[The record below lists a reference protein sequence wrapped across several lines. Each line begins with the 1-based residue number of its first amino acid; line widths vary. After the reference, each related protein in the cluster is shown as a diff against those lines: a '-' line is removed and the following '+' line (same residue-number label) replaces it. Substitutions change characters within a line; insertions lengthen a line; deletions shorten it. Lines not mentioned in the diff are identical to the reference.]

1 MLKKNDFHRM
11 GIQSSKMKTKINKHG
26 LRMKKLLSTIGI
38 LATTFATSSF
48 AASHS
53 EEWQK
58 IEQQADGQTVYFHA
72 WGGSQ
77 EINRYLHWARK
88 ELKSRYNV
96 TLNHV
101 KVTDISETT
110 TRLIAEKAAGKN
122 SGGSVD
128 MVWINGENFKSMK
141 DNQLLFGPF
150 VEGLP
155 NWQYVD
161 KTLPVDVDFSE
172 PTDGLEAPWGVGQLV
187 FIHDEETL
195 NNPPR
200 SYAEMLSYAKA
211 FPNRLTYPRPPEFH
225 GTSFIKSLLIE
236 LSHNDPVLQK
246 PVTEESFKAVTQPL
260 WAYLDEF
267 HKVAWR
273 GGKQFPGGT
282 AESIQLLDD
291 GQIDLAVTFNPNA
304 VFSAQSSGNLAE
316 STKAYAMDAGALS
329 NIHFLAIPWN
339 ANANAGAQVVINFLL
354 SPEAQSRK
362 GDINTWGDPSVLS
375 SQYLM
380 GTAKNTQQFKSIE
393 EPHPSWQAAL
403 EKEWLKR
410 YGN

>member
-1 MLKKNDFHRM
+1 
-11 GIQSSKMKTKINKHG
+11 MKTKINKHG

-375 SQYLM
+375 SQYLK

>member
-1 MLKKNDFHRM
+1 
-11 GIQSSKMKTKINKHG
+11 
-26 LRMKKLLSTIGI
+26 MKKLLSTIGI

-48 AASHS
+48 ADSSATS
-53 EEWQK
+53 EWQK

-77 EINRYLHWARK
+77 EINRYIQWAGK

-155 NWQYVD
+155 SWLYVD
-161 KTLPVDVDFSE
+161 KSLPIDVDFSE
-172 PTDGLEAPWGVGQLV
+172 PTEGLEAPWGVGQLV
-187 FIHDEETL
+187 FIHDEQTL
-195 NNPPR
+195 HNPPR
-200 SYAEMLSYAKA
+200 SFAEMLSYAKA

-225 GTSFIKSLLIE
+225 GTSFIKALLIE
-236 LSHNDPVLQK
+236 LTNNDPALQK
-246 PVTEESFKAVTQPL
+246 PVTGETFEQITQPL

-282 AESIQLLDD
+282 AETLQLLDD
-291 GQIDLAVTFNPNA
+291 GQIDLAITFNPNA

-339 ANANAGAQVVINFLL
+339 ANASAGAQVAINFLL

-362 GDINTWGDPSVLS
+362 GNLNIWGDPSVLS
-375 SQYLM
+375 SQYLT
-380 GTAKNTQQFKSIE
+380 GSAKNTQQFKSIA
-393 EPHPSWQAAL
+393 EPHPSWQSAL

>member
-1 MLKKNDFHRM
+1 
-11 GIQSSKMKTKINKHG
+11 
-26 LRMKKLLSTIGI
+26 MKKLFSTIGI

-48 AASHS
+48 ADSSAAS
-53 EEWQK
+53 EWQK

-77 EINRYLHWARK
+77 EINRYIQWAGK

-155 NWQYVD
+155 SWLYVD
-161 KTLPVDVDFSE
+161 KSLPIDVDFSE
-172 PTDGLEAPWGVGQLV
+172 PTEGLEAPWGVGQLV
-187 FIHDEETL
+187 FIHDEQTL
-195 NNPPR
+195 HNPPR
-200 SYAEMLSYAKA
+200 SFAEMLSYAKA

-225 GTSFIKSLLIE
+225 GTSFIKALLIE
-236 LSHNDPVLQK
+236 LTNNDPALQK
-246 PVTEESFKAVTQPL
+246 PVTGETFEQITQPL

-282 AESIQLLDD
+282 AETLQLLDD
-291 GQIDLAVTFNPNA
+291 GQIDLAITFNPNA

-339 ANANAGAQVVINFLL
+339 ANASAGAQVAINFLL

-362 GDINTWGDPSVLS
+362 GNLNIWGDPSVLS
-375 SQYLM
+375 SQYLT
-380 GTAKNTQQFKSIE
+380 GSAKNTQQFKSIA
-393 EPHPSWQAAL
+393 EPHPSWQSAL

>member
-1 MLKKNDFHRM
+1 
-11 GIQSSKMKTKINKHG
+11 
-26 LRMKKLLSTIGI
+26 MKKLLSTIGI

-48 AASHS
+48 AAAHS

-77 EINRYLHWARK
+77 EINRYIQWAGK

-141 DNQLLFGPF
+141 DNQLLLGPF
-150 VEGLP
+150 VDGLP
-155 NWQYVD
+155 SWQYVD
-161 KTLPVDVDFSE
+161 KTLPVDIDFSE

-187 FIHDEETL
+187 FIYDEKTL
-195 NNPPR
+195 NNPPS

-236 LSHNDPVLQK
+236 LSHNDAALQK
-246 PVTEESFKAVTQPL
+246 PVTGESFKTVTQPL

-282 AESIQLLDD
+282 AETVQLLDD
-291 GQIDLAVTFNPNA
+291 GQIDLAITFNPNA
-304 VFSAQSSGNLAE
+304 VYSAQSSGNLAE

-329 NIHFLAIPWN
+329 NIHFLAVPWN
-339 ANANAGAQVVINFLL
+339 TNARAGAQVAINFLL

-362 GDINTWGDPSVLS
+362 GDINIWGDPSVLS
-375 SQYLM
+375 SQYLT
-380 GTAKNTQQFKSIE
+380 GTAKNTQQFKSIA

-403 EKEWLKR
+403 EREWLKR

>member
-1 MLKKNDFHRM
+1 
-11 GIQSSKMKTKINKHG
+11 
-26 LRMKKLLSTIGI
+26 MKKLLSTIGI
-38 LATTFATSSF
+38 LATTFATSSY
-48 AASHS
+48 ATSQS

-77 EINRYLHWARK
+77 EINRYIQWAGK

-150 VEGLP
+150 VDGLP
-155 NWQYVD
+155 SWQYVD

-187 FIHDEETL
+187 FIYDEETL
-195 NNPPR
+195 NNPPS

-211 FPNRLTYPRPPEFH
+211 FPNRLTYPRLPEFH

-236 LSHNDPVLQK
+236 LSNNDPALQK
-246 PVTEESFKAVTQPL
+246 PVTDEAFKTVTQPL

-267 HKVAWR
+267 HTVAWR

-282 AESIQLLDD
+282 AETVQLLDD

-339 ANANAGAQVVINFLL
+339 ANASAGAQVAINFLL

-362 GDINTWGDPSVLS
+362 GDINIWGDPSVLS
-375 SQYLM
+375 SQYLT
-380 GTAKNTQQFKSIE
+380 GTAKNTQQFKSIA

>member
-1 MLKKNDFHRM
+1 MN
-11 GIQSSKMKTKINKHG
+11 
-26 LRMKKLLSTIGI
+26 KLLSTIGI
-38 LATTFATSSF
+38 LATAFATNTFA
-48 AASHS
+48 
-53 EEWQK
+53 EDWQSVEK
-58 IEQQADGQTVYFHA
+58 QADGQTVYFHA

-77 EINRYLHWARK
+77 EINRYIQWAGK

-110 TRLIAEKAAGKN
+110 TRLIAEKAADKN
-122 SGGSVD
+122 TGGSVD

-141 DNQLLFGPF
+141 DNQLLYGPF
-150 VEGLP
+150 VDALP

-187 FIHDEETL
+187 FIHDTENL
-195 NNPPR
+195 NNPPH
-200 SYAEMLSYAKA
+200 SFAEMLSYANA

-225 GTSFIKSLLIE
+225 GTSFIKALLIE
-236 LSHNDPVLQK
+236 LTDNDPALQK
-246 PVTEESFKAVTQPL
+246 PVNAETFEQVTQPL
-260 WAYLDEF
+260 WQYLDKF

-273 GGKQFPGGT
+273 GGKQFPAGT
-282 AESIQLLDD
+282 AETLQLLDD
-291 GQIDLAVTFNPNA
+291 GQIDLAITFNPNA
-304 VFSAQSSGNLAE
+304 VFSAQSSGTLAE
-316 STKAYAMDAGALS
+316 TTKAYAMDAGALS

-339 ANANAGAQVVINFLL
+339 ANANAGAQVAINFLL

-362 GDINTWGDPSVLS
+362 GDINIWGDPSVLS
-375 SQYLM
+375 SEYLT
-380 GTAKNTQQFKSIE
+380 GTAKNTQQFKSIN
-393 EPHPSWQAAL
+393 EPHPSWQNAL
-403 EKEWLKR
+403 EQAWLKR

>member
-1 MLKKNDFHRM
+1 
-11 GIQSSKMKTKINKHG
+11 
-26 LRMKKLLSTIGI
+26 MKKLLSTIGI
-38 LATTFATSSF
+38 LTATFATSSY
-48 AASHS
+48 ASS
-53 EEWQK
+53 NTEEWQK

-77 EINRYLHWARK
+77 EINRYIQWAGK

-122 SGGSVD
+122 NGGSVD

-150 VEGLP
+150 VDGLP
-155 NWQYVD
+155 SWQYVD

-187 FIHDEETL
+187 FIYDEETL
-195 NNPPR
+195 NNPPS

-236 LSHNDPVLQK
+236 LSNNDPALQK
-246 PVTEESFKAVTQPL
+246 PVTDEAFKTVTQPL

-267 HKVAWR
+267 HTVAWR

-282 AESIQLLDD
+282 AETVQLLDD

-339 ANANAGAQVVINFLL
+339 ANASAGAQVAINYLL

-362 GDINTWGDPSVLS
+362 GDINIWGDPSVLS
-375 SQYLM
+375 SQYLT
-380 GTAKNTQQFKSIE
+380 GTAKNTQQFKSIA

>member
-1 MLKKNDFHRM
+1 MN
-11 GIQSSKMKTKINKHG
+11 
-26 LRMKKLLSTIGI
+26 KLLSTIGI
-38 LATTFATSSF
+38 LATAFATNTFA
-48 AASHS
+48 
-53 EEWQK
+53 EDWQS
-58 IEQQADGQTVYFHA
+58 IEKQADGQTVYFHA

-77 EINRYLHWARK
+77 EINRYIQWAGK

-122 SGGSVD
+122 TGGSVD

-141 DNQLLFGPF
+141 DNQLLYGPF
-150 VEGLP
+150 VDALP

-187 FIHDEETL
+187 FIHDTENL
-195 NNPPR
+195 NNPPD
-200 SYAEMLSYAKA
+200 SFAEMLSYANA

-225 GTSFIKSLLIE
+225 GTSYIKALLIE
-236 LSHNDPVLQK
+236 LTNNDPALQK
-246 PVTEESFKAVTQPL
+246 PVNAETFEQVTQPL
-260 WAYLDEF
+260 WQYLDKF

-273 GGKQFPGGT
+273 GGKQFPAGT
-282 AESIQLLDD
+282 AETLQLLDD
-291 GQIDLAVTFNPNA
+291 GQIDLAITFNPNA
-304 VFSAQSSGNLAE
+304 VFSAQSSGTLAE
-316 STKAYAMDAGALS
+316 TTKAYAMDAGALS

-339 ANANAGAQVVINFLL
+339 ANANAGAQVAINFLL

-362 GDINTWGDPSVLS
+362 GDINIWGDPSVLS
-375 SQYLM
+375 SEYLT
-380 GTAKNTQQFKSIE
+380 GTAKNTQQFKSIN
-393 EPHPSWQAAL
+393 EPHPSWQNAL
-403 EKEWLKR
+403 EQAWLKR

>member
-1 MLKKNDFHRM
+1 
-11 GIQSSKMKTKINKHG
+11 
-26 LRMKKLLSTIGI
+26 MKKLLSTIGI
-38 LATTFATSSF
+38 LTATFATSSY
-48 AASHS
+48 ASS
-53 EEWQK
+53 NTEEWQK

-72 WGGSQ
+72 WGGNQ
-77 EINRYLHWARK
+77 EINRYIQWAGK

-150 VEGLP
+150 VDGLP
-155 NWQYVD
+155 SWQYVD

-187 FIHDEETL
+187 FIYDEETL
-195 NNPPR
+195 NNPPS

-236 LSHNDPVLQK
+236 LSNNDPALQK
-246 PVTEESFKAVTQPL
+246 PVTDEAFKTVTQPL
-260 WAYLDEF
+260 WGYLDEF
-267 HKVAWR
+267 HTVAWR
-273 GGKQFPGGT
+273 GGKQFPSGT
-282 AESIQLLDD
+282 AETVQLLDD

-339 ANANAGAQVVINFLL
+339 ANASAGAQVAINFLL

-362 GDINTWGDPSVLS
+362 GDINIWGDPSVLS
-375 SQYLM
+375 SQYLT
-380 GTAKNTQQFKSIE
+380 GTAKNTQQFKSIA

>member
-1 MLKKNDFHRM
+1 
-11 GIQSSKMKTKINKHG
+11 MKTKINKHG

-172 PTDGLEAPWGVGQLV
+172 PTDGLEAPWVVGQLV

-375 SQYLM
+375 SQYLK